1 MTVPPA
7 AILRRGEIT
16 AVYVLD
22 DKGVARLR
30 QVRLGEAVAG
40 GELEVLA
47 GLNAG
52 ERVSLT
58 PQKTGIEAKAAASAA
73 AR

>member
-1 MTVPPA
+1 M
-7 AILRRGEIT
+7 RRGEVT

-22 DKGVARLR
+22 DKGGASLR
-30 QVRLGEAVAG
+30 QVRVGEAVSV

-52 ERVSLT
+52 ERVSLA
-58 PQKTGIEAKAAASAA
+58 PVKTGIASKTPASH
-73 AR
+73 